1 MTIHEK
7 TFEKLK
13 HFEIQT
19 QELIQELETAK
30 VSKKDI
36 DKVNTLLTKIDICKR
51 AFNDK

>member
-1 MTIHEK
+1 MTVQET
-7 TFEKLK
+7 TFLK
-13 HFEIQT
+13 MKDFEAKV

-36 DKVNTLLTKIDICKR
+36 DKVRILLTKIDICKR

>member
-7 TFEKLK
+7 TYYNLK
-13 HFEIQT
+13 QIEET
-19 QELIQELETAK
+19 VTTLIQELETAK

-36 DKVNTLLTKIDICKR
+36 DKVNILLTKIDICKR

>member
-7 TFEKLK
+7 TYYNFQQIEETVN
-13 HFEIQT
+13 EIV
-19 QELIQELETAK
+19 QELETAK

-36 DKVNTLLTKIDICKR
+36 DKVRLLLTKIDICKR